1 MQFPNATV
9 MFADIA
15 GFTAWS
21 SVREPSQVFTLLETI
36 YRAFDHI
43 AKKRKVFKVETVGDC
58 YVAVTGLPEP
68 RADHAVAMCKFSR
81 DCLDKFNELVKDLE
95 IKLGPDTGDLA
106 LRTGLHSGPV
116 TAGVLRG
123 DKSRFQLFG
132 DTVNTAAKI
141 ESAGMKSRVHISVEV
156 AKLLQEHGKNTW
168 CVKRED
174 AAVAKSGKLDIET
187 YWLVVGE
194 NGYLGPEAKSNAPAK
209 VDVIAGGNRKFGD
222 TTLADLEASIDPKM
236 LRLVAWNVEIMKKLL
251 QQIIAKRNAALN
263 KKATAEELAAKEKLI
278 SRRTNC
284 LDEVVEI
291 IHLPKFDAQA
301 YKHQENPNKIVIPAN
316 VVEQLRLFVTTVAAM
331 YRDNP
336 FHNFE
341 HASHVTMVR
350 KILALVESSS
360 WKNSFSMI
368 VNLTHAFYL
377 SFDQYSLSINCSPVS
392 SRRMIFSSK
401 MMVPRTLLPVCMTTH
416 MELLRIL

>member
-1 MQFPNATV
+1 

-43 AKKRKVFKVETVGDC
+43 AKRRKVFKVETVGDC

-68 RADHAVAMCKFSR
+68 RADHAPAMCKFAR

-95 IKLGPDTGDLA
+95 VKLGPDTGDLA

-132 DTVNTAAKI
+132 ETVNTAAKI
-141 ESAGMKSRVHISVEV
+141 ESSSMRSRVHLSIDVF
-156 AKLLQEHGKNTW
+156 KLLEEHGKSSW
-168 CVKRED
+168 AVKRD
-174 AAVAKSGKLDIET
+174 DQAVAKSGKLDIET
-187 YWLVVGE
+187 YWLIVGE
-194 NGYLGPEAKSNAPAK
+194 NGYLGPEAKSSAPVK

-263 KKATAEELAAKEKLI
+263 QKSSAEEIAAKEKAL

-284 LDEVVEI
+284 LEEVVEI
-291 IHLPKFDAQA
+291 IHLPKFDTQA
-301 YKHQENPNKIVIPAN
+301 YHRQENPSKIVIPSN
-316 VVEQLRLFVTTVAAM
+316 VVEQLRLYVTTVAAM

-350 KILALVESSS
+350 
-360 WKNSFSMI
+360 M
-368 VNLTHAFYL
+368 TH
-377 SFDQYSLSINCSPVS
+377 S
-392 SRRMIFSSK
+392 
-401 MMVPRTLLPVCMTTH
+401 LLPRSQLD
-416 MELLRIL
+416 LLFQMNSNN

>member
-1 MQFPNATV
+1 

-43 AKKRKVFKVETVGDC
+43 AKRRKVFKVETVGDC

-68 RADHAVAMCKFSR
+68 RADHAPAMCKFAR

-95 IKLGPDTGDLA
+95 VKLGPDTGDLA

-132 DTVNTAAKI
+132 ETVNTAAKI
-141 ESAGMKSRVHISVEV
+141 ESSSMRSRVHLSIDVF
-156 AKLLQEHGKNTW
+156 KLLEEHGKSSW
-168 CVKRED
+168 AVKRD
-174 AAVAKSGKLDIET
+174 DQAVAKSGKLDIET
-187 YWLVVGE
+187 YWLIVGE
-194 NGYLGPEAKSNAPAK
+194 NGYLGPEAKSSTPVK

-263 KKATAEELAAKEKLI
+263 QKSSAEEIAAKEKAL

-284 LDEVVEI
+284 LEEVVEI
-291 IHLPKFDAQA
+291 IHLPKFDTQA
-301 YKHQENPNKIVIPAN
+301 YHRQENPSKIVIPSN
-316 VVEQLRLFVTTVAAM
+316 VVEQLRLYVTTVAAM

-350 KILALVESSS
+350 
-360 WKNSFSMI
+360 M
-368 VNLTHAFYL
+368 TH
-377 SFDQYSLSINCSPVS
+377 S
-392 SRRMIFSSK
+392 
-401 MMVPRTLLPVCMTTH
+401 LLPRSQLD
-416 MELLRIL
+416 LLFQMNSNN